1 MLPWY
6 GLRAKLCYSAG
17 RAGKIGRPERIA
29 QWMDLLIRMNRE
41 IRRGDVATVTAAAAG
56 LRALR

>member
-6 GLRAKLCYSAG
+6 GLRAKLCYSAA
-17 RAGKIGRPERIA
+17 RAGKISRPERIA